1 MPSKSPRQARFM
13 RIACKSRPFAKKA
26 DIHQSVA
33 CEFHRADKRKRR
45 RKAPVRKRGRMGY

>member
-26 DIHQSVA
+26 DIPQSVA